1 MAESDENYWL
11 LSETSGIE
19 QTLDESKQRHL
30 PATASLTW
38 LARGWRDLWRGAVS
52 SLLYGAL
59 VFVVSIT
66 VVYTM
71 FTMGWDYVLF
81 PALAG
86 FMIIGPVIAVG
97 LYEKSRRLERGGKVR
112 LDQMLVVRRGSIGQ
126 IIFMGLLLMLLM
138 LLWMRAAVLIYALF
152 FGYRAFPGTDQL
164 IPLLTTTPQGWGML
178 LTGTLVGGLFAAFGF
193 AISALSVP
201 MLLTERLDAVTA
213 MGRSLKFVWNNAAVM
228 IAWGAI
234 VTLLWALCVTTA
246 FLGLVIVFPLLGH
259 ATWHAYRAIVEG
271 SSEAR

>member
-1 MAESDENYWL
+1 
-11 LSETSGIE
+11 
-19 QTLDESKQRHL
+19 
-30 PATASLTW
+30 
-38 LARGWRDLWRGAVS
+38 
-52 SLLYGAL
+52 
-59 VFVVSIT
+59 
-66 VVYTM
+66 M

-97 LYEKSRRLERGGKVR
+97 LYEKSRRLGQGDKVR
-112 LDQMLVVRRGSIGQ
+112 LDQMLVVRSGSIGQ

-164 IPLLTTTPQGWGML
+164 IPLLTATPQGWGML

-234 VTLLWALCVTTA
+234 VTLLWALCIATA
-246 FLGLVIVFPLLGH
+246 LLGLVIVFPLLGH
-259 ATWHAYRAIVEG
+259 ATWHAYQAIVEG
-271 SSEAR
+271 SSEA